1 MSPKLKLY
9 FLGITALLT
18 GAIATGGCT
27 TPQSYASDETPRFNY
42 NSIEDFKQ
50 SLNNHI
56 DDWALSVNGQAVECL
71 EDSPNALTNNNL
83 QNFYD
88 YDQRIAFDAL
98 KYLSEDKTLGLR
110 IVKNMPAALLDEV
123 IAQGLHTGSGSKWLS
138 IGGIKVFMDGALG
151 ARTASMLE
159 PYELDTNNYGIVVT
173 KEDELL
179 SIANKANIDK

>member
-1 MSPKLKLY
+1 MRLGQEKLWQT
-9 FLGITALLT
+9 GLT
-18 GAIATGGCT
+18 G
-27 TPQSYASDETPRFNY
+27 
-42 NSIEDFKQ
+42 
-50 SLNNHI
+50 LH
-56 DDWALSVNGQAVECL
+56 
-71 EDSPNALTNNNL
+71 
-83 QNFYD
+83 D

-179 SIANKANIDK
+179 SIANKANINGLAMTVHAIGDRANREVLNVYEKLRRNVRERGDPPSKLRHRI